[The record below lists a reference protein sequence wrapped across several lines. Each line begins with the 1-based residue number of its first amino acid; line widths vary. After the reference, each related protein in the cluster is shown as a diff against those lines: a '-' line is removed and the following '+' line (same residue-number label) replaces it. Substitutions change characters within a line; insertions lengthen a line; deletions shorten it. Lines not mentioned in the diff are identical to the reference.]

1 MIYQVSCE
9 EESCI
14 YSSVPDDDEIYTIC
28 DGSTNVFLSCQS
40 NEGQFRQ
47 QKMLWQNNVKAKS
60 KIRFQSNIFEYLR
73 GQGGSPGTKPRN

>member
-47 QKMLWQNNVKAKS
+47 QKCYGKTMNIKS
-60 KIRFQSNIFEYLR
+60 
-73 GQGGSPGTKPRN
+73 